1 MFVGC
6 LQSICL
12 HAITCQAPASGQGT
26 PAVATATKIPHS
38 VLETQ
43 ICVFVILLVENL
55 TTVALILMKY
65 AQEKVHTVAVGLSTC
80 GHTPTID

>member
-12 HAITCQAPASGQGT
+12 HATTCQAPASGQGT
-26 PAVATATKIPHS
+26 PAVATVTKMPHS
-38 VLETQ
+38 VLEIQ
-43 ICVFVILLVENL
+43 ICVSVILLVENSM
-55 TTVALILMKY
+55 TVVLISMKY

-80 GHTPTID
+80 GHTPTVD